1 MDPIVTSSIS
11 PAGAGS
17 LGGLDGMRPDGADAG
32 PKFADLLRRADGAQS
47 ELDSAI
53 GKAIGNPG
61 LGGADL
67 IALQAQMYR
76 SSLELDLASKIVE
89 KVSSGM
95 KQTLSTNV

>member
-1 MDPIVTSSIS
+1 MEPLTAASIAPTGIT
-11 PAGAGS
+11 PAS
-17 LGGLDGMRPDGADAG
+17 GLDAVRPGSGDLG
-32 PKFADLLRRADGAQS
+32 PKFVEILRQADGAQGD
-47 ELDSAI
+47 LDAAI

-67 IALQAQMYR
+67 IALQARMYR

-95 KQTLSTNV
+95 KQTLNTNV